1 MVNTGGRGRANLSAR
16 VTRGRHEVGS
26 WKSEEVVTSFKR
38 IFDAPPSFDPSS
50 LRFFL
55 LFPLFLFL
63 FFNCCFAG
71 LRSECCGV
79 LRDERNGNNYRHRII
94 IIIAYLFVLSSV
106 GDHLSILLF
115 LSLDT

>member
-50 LRFFL
+50 PFLSSFSSLSLPLFQL
-55 LFPLFLFL
+55 LFRRFKV
-63 FFNCCFAG
+63 G
-71 LRSECCGV
+71 VYSGV

-94 IIIAYLFVLSSV
+94 IIIAYLFCSF
-106 GDHLSILLF
+106 ICR
-115 LSLDT
+115 